1 MECSLLW
8 PIALCICLCP
18 VAVSFSECVDGY
30 FNIIISV
37 AHIALRFVSLCL
49 MVSLNA

>member
-1 MECSLLW
+1 MQSSMANCPLYLPMS
-8 PIALCICLCP
+8 P
-18 VAVSFSECVDGY
+18 VAVAFSECVDGY

-37 AHIALRFVSLCL
+37 AHIALGFVSLCL